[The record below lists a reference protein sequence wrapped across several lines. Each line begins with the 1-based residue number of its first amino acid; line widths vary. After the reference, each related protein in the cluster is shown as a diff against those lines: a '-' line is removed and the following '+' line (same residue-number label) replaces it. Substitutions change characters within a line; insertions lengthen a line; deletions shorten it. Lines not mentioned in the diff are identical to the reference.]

1 MELTGLGIDR
11 HVGVEEEGADEVD
24 SRVLA
29 WAKAEWGA
37 LTVKR
42 NIKAVST
49 ECQAQRKYFVKIS
62 YNDYPKFNFRHV
74 MLDKYLV
81 GNRGQVRGS

>member
-1 MELTGLGIDR
+1 MWELRKREQTRLTPGFWLGQR
-11 HVGVEEEGADEVD
+11 LSG
-24 SRVLA
+24 
-29 WAKAEWGA
+29 GA

-49 ECQAQRKYFVKIS
+49 EYQAQRKYFVKIS